1 MPAPKGNQ
9 FWKLRS
15 RHGRDKLFNSPKL
28 LWKAACEYFEWMD
41 KHPWQKKEQLKK
53 AQVTKNHKT
62 GKEKLHTLIDIPTSR
77 PYTLSGLCLYLNASE
92 SYWRNFRLNISEKLS
107 SDDKQIAKQAE
118 DFLTVI
124 SRVEEIIT
132 TQQFEGAT
140 VGAFNANIISRKQG
154 LTEKVESKNENTNI
168 NVNSV
173 EVSVD
178 DIKKFRKA
186 LEDDI

>member
-41 KHPWQKKEQLKK
+41 KNPWQKKEQLKK
-53 AQVTKNHKT
+53 AQVIKNNKT
-62 GKEKLHTLIDIPTSR
+62 GKEKLHALIDIPTSR

-92 SYWRNFRLNISEKLS
+92 SYWRNFRLNTAAKISSGATKE
-107 SDDKQIAKQAE
+107 AKAAE

-124 SRVEEIIT
+124 SRVEEIIS

-140 VGAFNANIISRKQG
+140 VGAFNANIIARKQG
-154 LTEKVESKNENTNI
+154 LIEKVQNENRNYNI
-168 NVNSV
+168 N
-173 EVSVD
+173 SVD
-178 DIKKFRKA
+178 LTSAEIKQINKE
-186 LEDDI
+186 LENDF